1 VGLAISP
8 AVVLADEL
16 SQGILSSAPFPL
28 DIVESSYAVT
38 ASRTFPHPLLA
49 DLLPDVFPP
58 R

>member
-1 VGLAISP
+1 LAISP

-49 DLLPDVFPP
+49 DFLPDVFPP